1 MIKAVLFDFDGTL
14 LNRDA
19 SIVSFIH
26 DQYRRLG
33 RFLRHIPEQAYAERF
48 IELDQRGYV
57 WKDKVYAQLI
67 QEFEIKHATM
77 EFLLEDYLAHFQF
90 HCVPFDGLQEMLGGL
105 KEQGIKLGIISNGK
119 GRFQMDNI
127 EALGIK
133 GHFDIILI
141 SESEGLR
148 KPDPRIFERAMGGC
162 DQFAELGA
170 PIPQMVNANSF
181 VSAFLSDIRHC
192 IADDGRT
199 QMAHRKWLGDIRRGQ
214 VECNR
219 FTCSFVIRSVL
230 IL

>member
-19 SIVSFIH
+19 SIVSFIP

-77 EFLLEDYLAHFQF
+77 EFLLEDYLTHFQF

-119 GRFQMDNI
+119 GRFQMDTI

-148 KPDPRIFERAMGGC
+148 KPDPRIFERAMGGLAVKPVQSLFVGDHLLTDVAAAKKAGMIAVWKKDAGW
-162 DQFAELGA
+162 DQAEA
-170 PIPQMVNANSF
+170 
-181 VSAFLSDIRHC
+181 DYC
-192 IADDGRT
+192 IAD
-199 QMAHRKWLGDIRRGQ
+199 LEE
-214 VECNR
+214 VER
-219 FTCSFVIRSVL
+219 VIERL
-230 IL
+230 NQDCRLKKER